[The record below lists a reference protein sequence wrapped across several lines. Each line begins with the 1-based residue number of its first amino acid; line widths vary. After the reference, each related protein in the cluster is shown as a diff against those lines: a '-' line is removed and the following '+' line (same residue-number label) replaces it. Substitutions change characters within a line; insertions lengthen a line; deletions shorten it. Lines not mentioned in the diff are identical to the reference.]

1 MKNKLSGVEDTLYI
15 PIAARIYASK
25 RFPEFFYDKKAL
37 ELEEHTLKYITEINT
52 TEFFNMASACRQQTI
67 DKKVK
72 AFLKAHK
79 ECNVVFLGAGLETAY
94 NRIGNKFGK
103 FYQVDLPKVIDVRKS
118 LLGCASNE
126 KLISGDM
133 FTLEWINE
141 IDIKLPSM
149 VVVSGVYQYFT
160 KPKIV
165 DMIKRTAERIP
176 KFELVFD
183 ATNTTGLKYANRY
196 VKKTGNTDATMYFS
210 IDDVCV
216 FSQEVGMKLASIDG
230 FFSDALLHCN
240 GMRLKTKIYMYFT
253 DKLRRT
259 MVIHL
264 CSK

>member
-15 PIAARIYASK
+15 PLVARIYASK
-25 RFPEFFYDKKAL
+25 RFPDFFYDKKAL

-67 DKKVK
+67 DKKIK
-72 AFLKAHK
+72 AFLRAHK
-79 ECNVVFLGAGLETAY
+79 ESNVVFLGAGLETAY
-94 NRIGNKFGK
+94 DRIGNKTAK
-103 FYQVDLPKVIDVRKS
+103 FYQVDLPNVINIRKS
-118 LLGCASNE
+118 LLGEAVNE

-176 KFELVFD
+176 KFELVLD

-210 IDDVCV
+210 IDDADM
-216 FSQEVGMKLASIDG
+216 FSQEVGMKLVSIDG
-230 FFSDALLHCN
+230 FFSDALLHCK